1 MHRKKR
7 KLFCMVV
14 VLILLMFAGCGSKE
28 DKSEETVVLLDEESE
43 KETASEEEA
52 EQKSAKE
59 EETKNQQKTETEMI
73 VVYVC
78 GEVQKEG
85 VVTLPAGSRIYQ
97 AIEMAGGVTEEAE
110 ASWLN
115 LAEVLTDGVRIYVP
129 GKEEV
134 SEGELAIP
142 EGTGNSTGISEAS
155 DGLVNLNQAS
165 KEELMTL
172 PGIGEAKAEAILQ
185 YRTEHGTFSSI
196 DEIKNISGIKD
207 GVFEKIKDK
216 ITV

>member
-14 VLILLMFAGCGSKE
+14 VLMLLMFVGCGSKE

-52 EQKSAKE
+52 EQKSAQE
-59 EETKNQQKTETEMI
+59 EETKNQQKTEPETI

-142 EGTGNSTGISEAS
+142 EGTGNSTGTSEAS